1 MLTFLDNDTLLC
13 REENEALAEEQRQ
26 RWDPVV
32 KWFCERHGVDVEPSS
47 SILGPVIS
55 ENTRAELFKHFH
67 SYDFW
72 ALNGIMYSVETV
84 KSLIVALACIDRLLG
99 VEEGVRLT
107 TLETEFQTRHW
118 GRVEWAH
125 DVDICELQSRF
136 SAAVLFVHLVT
147 SSSGLERKVKQ

>member
-1 MLTFLDNDTLLC
+1 MNFSVQ
-13 REENEALAEEQRQ
+13 ENEALAEEQRQ

-32 KWFCERHGVDVEPSS
+32 KWFCERYGVNVEPSS

-55 ENTRAELFKHFH
+55 ENTKAELFKHFH

-72 ALNGIMYSVETV
+72 ALTGIMYSVETV

-107 TLETEFQTRHW
+107 TLETEFQ
-118 GRVEWAH
+118 VF
-125 DVDICELQSRF
+125 L
-136 SAAVLFVHLVT
+136 LFF
-147 SSSGLERKVKQ
+147 K